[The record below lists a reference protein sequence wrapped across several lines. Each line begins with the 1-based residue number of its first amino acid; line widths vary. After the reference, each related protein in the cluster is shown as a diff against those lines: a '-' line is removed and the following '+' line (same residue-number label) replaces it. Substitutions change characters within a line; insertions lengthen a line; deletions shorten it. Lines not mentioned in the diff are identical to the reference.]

1 MQKIET
7 IKHATSRRTDPKTFS
22 ACKRGRILP
31 WSLLPFFLLC
41 LNPAKGQDASN
52 PAPDTEGY
60 EIRVKMRNYPDS
72 LNHLLLLGRYNWS
85 AQYITDTA
93 RYDAGSGTYLFQ
105 GSQPKEGG
113 MYLIITA
120 DKQYVD
126 FIFDQDQHI
135 GIELEYP
142 NLFSSIKFE
151 NSPENDAYQAFAEKG
166 KDDFE
171 TMNRLQQEYKQ
182 ASAEKDTSAEKR
194 LRGEINALYEKMA
207 EDRQA
212 FSDQNPGNLMSAI
225 FNAQKEVDVPPAPDR
240 LPEEEKRMWQYEY
253 YKNHYFDNFDLCD
266 DRLLRTPLFYQRV
279 KSFHDK
285 VLYMQSPDSIKYA
298 WERLI
303 EKAKCNKEM
312 FKMLVWYP
320 VDEYQ
325 RSEIIGQDAVWVYLA
340 KKYYLGGQAYWAS
353 PSIVENF
360 RKRINRVEPLLIGN
374 KPKEFYCPDSTIG
387 QPGQNWVSVFSSP
400 KRYTVIIFWSL
411 SCGHCK
417 TAMPQ
422 WHKLYMEKGR
432 EWDFEVIAICKDFD
446 IPAWKKYIQDHDLG
460 GWINL
465 NGKESNLDYNDAW
478 DITTTP
484 TVYVLDR
491 EKRIVTKKIDAEYLE
506 DFLMNWQ
513 RLHYPGEKFPF

>member
-1 MQKIET
+1 METKKEKRLKISTLFPSRLFHLAGSGLFFTLLFLPAIPCKAEAGTPET
-7 IKHATSRRTDPKTFS
+7 SEK
-22 ACKRGRILP
+22 
-31 WSLLPFFLLC
+31 
-41 LNPAKGQDASN
+41 KGF
-52 PAPDTEGY
+52 EL
-60 EIRVKMRNYPDS
+60 RVKINNYPDS
-72 LNHLLLLGRYNWS
+72 LNHVLLLGRYNWA

-93 RYDAGSGTYLFQ
+93 VYDPKSKTYVFSG
-105 GSQPKEGG
+105 PERKEGG

-126 FIFDQDQHI
+126 FILDQDQHI

-142 NLFSSIKFE
+142 NLFSSIKFK
-151 NSPENDAYQAFAEKG
+151 NSPENDIYQEFAEKG
-166 KDDFE
+166 KSDFE
-171 TMNRLQQEYKQ
+171 KMNRLQKEY
-182 ASAEKDTSAEKR
+182 ASVKSSQDTAKAKALKD
-194 LRGEINALYEKMA
+194 EIGRLYEKMEA
-207 EDRQA
+207 DRDI
-212 FSDQNPGNLMSAI
+212 FSRNNPGNLMAAI
-225 FNAQKEVDVPPAPDR
+225 FRAQKDIEVPEAPTSVP
-240 LPEEEKRMWQYEY
+240 ENEKRLWQYEY

-266 DRLLRTPLFYQRV
+266 DRLLRTPLFHQRV

-298 WERLI
+298 WEHLI
-303 EKAKCNKEM
+303 EKARCNKEM
-312 FKMLVWYP
+312 FKMMVWYP

-340 KKYYLGGQAYWAS
+340 KKYYLGGDAYWAS

-417 TAMPQ
+417 TAMPL
-422 WHKLYMEKGR
+422 WHKLYLEKGN
-432 EWDFEVIAICKDFD
+432 ELDFEVIAICKDFD
-446 IPAWKKYIQDHDLG
+446 IPAWKKYIKEHDLG

-491 EKRIVTKKIDAEYLE
+491 EKRIVTKKIDSDYLE
-506 DFLMNWQ
+506 DFILNWQ
-513 RLHYPGEKFPF
+513 RLYYPEEDFPLKK